1 MRIIKRIEFGLR
13 LINEDWWIVKV
24 IERIVGE
31 VLVNL
36 VINSWNEGD

>member
-31 VLVNL
+31 ILVNL